1 MTLQLLIL
9 AVVAMAA
16 LAVLRVIRV
25 RSGRTPHPDGR
36 ARIPFI
42 VACLFVPPILASVLT
57 GSGGAVSVMRGI
69 GSVLPYMV
77 LVGGVSILMAI
88 VAPFVGLLAPR
99 SVRPMVVLALSA
111 RESDP
116 DDLPFNP
123 PVTAELATSMASV
136 DRANGVF
143 PRGPEFPSQIKRDGF
158 RYAWD
163 ELDSATKTLEGR
175 IADDRRLGL
184 PVAAAARAL
193 AADARSRLETLQ
205 RLFVD
210 SGQVWAT

>member
-25 RSGRTPHPDGR
+25 KSGRTPHPDGR

-42 VACLFVPPILASVLT
+42 AAFLFVPPILASALT
-57 GSGGAVSVMRGI
+57 GASVMAGI
-69 GSVLPYMV
+69 GSVLPYMI

-88 VAPFVGLLAPR
+88 VAPFVGRVAPR
-99 SVRPMVVLALSA
+99 SVRPVLVLALSA
-111 RESDP
+111 REGDP

-143 PRGPEFPSQIKRDGF
+143 PRGIEFPSQIKREGF

-184 PVAAAARAL
+184 PVAAAARAV

-205 RLFVD
+205 RLSVD
-210 SGQVWAT
+210 SGQLWAT